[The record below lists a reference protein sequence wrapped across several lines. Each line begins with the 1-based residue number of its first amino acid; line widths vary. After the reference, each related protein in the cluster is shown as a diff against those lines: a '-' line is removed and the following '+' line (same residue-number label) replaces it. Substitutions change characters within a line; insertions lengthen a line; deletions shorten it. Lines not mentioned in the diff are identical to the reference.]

1 MILVEAGGD
10 DAEAFESKLV
20 FAAALADAGYRPVI
34 DDRTIPAG
42 IPGFLRYEAAP
53 FLADVAHLAPA
64 RLVMIGAERIEVSR
78 LAVLRGM
85 AARIP
90 QAAAVGRFAR
100 LQDRLSATARLAHA
114 LGREP
119 AVADLCGLQPS
130 PWPCASAAP
139 LMARIRP
146 APVRG
151 GPVRLLLWLPP
162 AMADDPAERG
172 ALLAL
177 SHRPD
182 IALRVVVPADAVSQA
197 DLLSGLG
204 LACYRASELS
214 PATFGRWPDIFACAG
229 GDPLPL
235 RGAAIGVT
243 AVASGAV
250 PLDLTPG
257 ADLARAGVPALRGM
271 PALAA
276 LGPYLAS
283 TVLPNLERIRH
294 KIRGSPWFT
303 GLDLRRLERALAL
316 EPAPPAPG
324 LPGSRAPEVH
334 FLPTNGIGLGHARR
348 ALRLAGALP
357 AELPVRFFAYGSCS
371 DLLSSTGRPVLDLL
385 SRSAEHG
392 PDNPSEVVNYL
403 RLRRALAPGDVL
415 VFDGNVLS
423 DSVVR
428 AVEET
433 GTRCIWVRRGLWQAG
448 QATPQVLGSEKAVAR
463 VIVPG
468 EAFPDLDRPLSWG
481 PKVMQTGPVVD
492 PLRPGRRTRQKTRS
506 AVARAV
512 GATFSRL
519 VISMLGGTR
528 PPPADRSV
536 QQIHLCQMF
545 ERREDVLHLMLAW
558 PGSAIDPRL
567 YGWRASRVV
576 ETSRAAE
583 LAAAADFVVSAAGYN
598 SFHELIYNGV
608 PAIFVPQMAPYMDD
622 QAARAEAAA
631 RRGLA
636 LCVAAENLLDLARSV
651 QDLLAGQGDALRLA
665 LAAADLPGPGTVQA
679 ARIIAEMADA

>member
-64 RLVMIGAERIEVSR
+64 RLVMIGTERIEASR

-100 LQDRLSATARLAHA
+100 LQDRLAATALLAHA

-146 APVRG
+146 ASVRG

-182 IALRVVVPADAVSQA
+182 IALRVVVPADAVPQA

-214 PATFGRWPDIFACAG
+214 PGTFGRWPDLFACAG

-243 AVASGAV
+243 AVANGAV

-257 ADLARAGVPALRGM
+257 VDLARAGVPALRGM

-283 TVLPNLERIRH
+283 TVLPNLDRIRQ
-294 KIRGSPWFT
+294 RVRDSLWLAN
-303 GLDLRRLERALAL
+303 LDLQRLERALCL
-316 EPAPPAPG
+316 DPGPLGPG
-324 LPGSRAPEVH
+324 LRKSRPPEVH

-357 AELPVRFFAYGSCS
+357 ARLPVRFFAYGSCS
-371 DLLSSTGRPVLDLL
+371 DLLSSSGRPVLDLL
-385 SRSAEHG
+385 SRSTEHG

-403 RLRRALAPGDVL
+403 RLRRHLIPGDLL
-415 VFDGNVLS
+415 VFDGGFVY
-423 DSVVR
+423 DSVMR
-428 AVEET
+428 SLAET
-433 GTRCIWVRRGLWQAG
+433 GARGIWVRRGLWQPR
-448 QATPQVLGSEKAVAR
+448 QANLYHLSREKNFDR

-468 EAFPDLDRPLSWG
+468 EAFPEINRPLSWG
-481 PKVMQTGPVVD
+481 DHVSTVGPIIGPSSLGSD
-492 PLRPGRRTRQKTRS
+492 DRQGLRDKIARTKGRD
-506 AVARAV
+506 
-512 GATFSRL
+512 FERL
-519 VISMLGGTR
+519 VVTMLGAGVA
-528 PPPADRSV
+528 ADRSV
-536 QQIHLCQMF
+536 QKLFLCQMF

-651 QDLLAGQGDALRLA
+651 QDLLAGRGDALRLA
-665 LAAADLPGPGTVQA
+665 LAAADLPDPGTAQA